1 MRHQLSALGAAAPA
15 EGSSRRDLVY
25 AYWECLKGLGK
36 EHEEETRRWL
46 AVPKEMDQDAQ
57 AKLWISLM
65 VNRPLADGPLQ
76 PLLRSGELLCLL
88 VNVIKP
94 GIVPK
99 IARDESTAAMTEQRR
114 NAKMRENIGQYVDG
128 CAELGVSTG
137 ELFITA

>member
-1 MRHQLSALGAAAPA
+1 MAGYHGPHLGPTLRAGHSWMQKGESAADWRGGGAATNRMKEIGEAAPA
-15 EGSSRRDLVY
+15 
-25 AYWECLKGLGK
+25 A
-36 EHEEETRRWL
+36 
-46 AVPKEMDQDAQ
+46 
-57 AKLWISLM
+57 
-65 VNRPLADGPLQ
+65 
-76 PLLRSGELLCLL
+76 GELLCLL